1 MVVGDLST
9 GTEVLVIGAGPGGYV
24 AAIRASQLGK
34 EVTLIDKGSLG
45 GICLHHGCIPSKAL
59 IHAADFFHKIK
70 HAEGIGILTE
80 NVSIDIA
87 KTQEWKKNVIATLTN
102 GIEMLCKRYNVKVIN
117 GNAFFESPTM
127 VKVLLPDKFMN
138 IEFQNA
144 IIATGSVPIE
154 AQGFE
159 FDGKVIIS
167 SNEALEISTL
177 PKDMVVIGGGYIGL
191 ELGTV
196 FAKLGSSI
204 TIVEYEEQILPGI
217 DKDVVS
223 VIVRNLEK
231 LGVRIYTGY
240 KAEKCEVNGSS
251 AVVTISSSNGTKLE
265 LSSDKVLVA
274 IGRKPNT
281 CELKLENT
289 RVDVDE
295 KGFIKVDNMQRTSDR
310 KIFAIGDVA
319 NHPMLAHK
327 ATRQA
332 KVAAEIIA
340 GKESSYDNLVVPAV
354 IFTDPEVAIAGLTE
368 NEATTKGYEIKVGK
382 FPLSALGR
390 SLTVNQKDGFV
401 KVIADKKTEVVLG
414 IVIVGYNASDII
426 GEAGLAIELGAT
438 LDDIALTI
446 HAHPTFPES
455 LMEAAEAAKGV
466 SVHLFGSKQ

>member
-223 VIVRNLEK
+223 VIV
-231 LGVRIYTGY
+231 
-240 KAEKCEVNGSS
+240 
-251 AVVTISSSNGTKLE
+251 
-265 LSSDKVLVA
+265 
-274 IGRKPNT
+274 
-281 CELKLENT
+281 
-289 RVDVDE
+289 
-295 KGFIKVDNMQRTSDR
+295 
-310 KIFAIGDVA
+310 
-319 NHPMLAHK
+319 
-327 ATRQA
+327 
-332 KVAAEIIA
+332 
-340 GKESSYDNLVVPAV
+340 
-354 IFTDPEVAIAGLTE
+354 
-368 NEATTKGYEIKVGK
+368 
-382 FPLSALGR
+382 
-390 SLTVNQKDGFV
+390 
-401 KVIADKKTEVVLG
+401 
-414 IVIVGYNASDII
+414 
-426 GEAGLAIELGAT
+426 
-438 LDDIALTI
+438 
-446 HAHPTFPES
+446 
-455 LMEAAEAAKGV
+455 
-466 SVHLFGSKQ
+466 